1 MYSFWN
7 WKHKAD
13 TVFNQPCTD
22 HQQPAQK
29 EPRKAIIASEILME
43 KTSRK
48 NPTHIPL
55 TKKRQKNPSKN
66 LTPALQHFAGTTN
79 LKKSEQVIR
88 RRATDPGL

>member
-13 TVFNQPCTD
+13 TVFNQPCID

-43 KTSRK
+43 KNSRK
-48 NPTHIPL
+48 NPSHIPPHKKT
-55 TKKRQKNPSKN
+55 TKKTPQKIEHQPSN
-66 LTPALQHFAGTTN
+66 ILQE
-79 LKKSEQVIR
+79 LQI
-88 RRATDPGL
+88 